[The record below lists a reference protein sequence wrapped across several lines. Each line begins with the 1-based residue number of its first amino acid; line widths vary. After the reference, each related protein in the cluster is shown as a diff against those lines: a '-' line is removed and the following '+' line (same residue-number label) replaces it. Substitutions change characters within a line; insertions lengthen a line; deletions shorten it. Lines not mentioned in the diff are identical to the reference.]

1 MIEKVTKVKKVLD
14 WAKDKNDFFCLHD
27 IATFYD
33 MEDRTQLAATIGKLV
48 QTGKLTKTDI
58 KSNCKYSSNKHSF
71 YIYNKEKPIATQSE
85 PSKAEPHNQR
95 TGLMKMIL
103 ASVERQKE
111 PFCIHMIAKDTGET
125 KKMITDY
132 FFLLRK
138 AGLIKKADRNHCP
151 ERNANHQFYT
161 AKNHQR
167 AENTNGKKTEMVYE
181 AIKSQRGAFCS
192 HVISKESGVGIMV
205 VQSLLHKL
213 YKKRKIRFVGKK
225 PCPDFA
231 SIHRFYE
238 HKGKGLRSRRKRRH
252 TRQHTGRPIRIESPR
267 AITIARHIE
276 TPKAQIPTHIPQA
289 QIPTRI
295 PQGKIPP
302 ENIKQRVETCSCGC
316 GKRKIIIEIYLE

>member
-1 MIEKVTKVKKVLD
+1 MERLTKSKKVLD
-14 WAKDKNDFFCLHD
+14 WARDKNDFFCLHD

-33 MEDRTQLAATIGKLV
+33 LEDQTQLAVTIGKLV
-48 QTGKLTKTDI
+48 QTGKLIKTDI
-58 KSNCKYSSNKHSF
+58 KTGCKLQTKRHSF
-71 YIYNKEKPIATQSE
+71 YIINKEKQKPPVEKPIAKQEE
-85 PSKAEPHNQR
+85 PIAERQEQR
-95 TGLMKMIL
+95 TGIKEAIM
-103 ASVERQKE
+103 ASVEGQKE

-167 AENTNGKKTEMVYE
+167 AENTKGKKTEMVYE

-192 HVISKESGVGIMV
+192 HVITKESGVDIMY
-205 VQSLLHKL
+205 VQSILHKL

-231 SIHRFYE
+231 NIHRFYE

-276 TPKAQIPTHIPQA
+276 TPKAQIPTY
-289 QIPTRI
+289 I

-302 ENIKQRVETCSCGC
+302 ENIKQRVELCACC
-316 GKRKIIIEIYLE
+316 GKKKVIIEIHLVD